1 MIKLIILGQT
11 LSIVT
16 SKVVAGTH
24 RYLEVEGDFK
34 GDDWEGFRKWIH
46 FQDPGRTVHYVLPM
60 YNDRISAEQMLD
72 LTGGTWDVRV
82 HGNYETDDEDLVRI
96 ETEVRQLFVE
106 GDETGSPFP
115 PLTPEFEEI
124 LANRVED
131 AVGIAQ
137 SVRDDADAGE
147 FDGATFTP
155 DVDDDGIIS
164 WTNDQGKEN
173 PEPKNIKGPKG
184 DTGESGVYIGTAEPT
199 DPAKD
204 VWINPEGGIGRV
216 ITSIDTSGTHQPGT
230 YDTYTLHFNEGED
243 LVLRVYNGV
252 DGEGTGDM
260 LKAAYDPQN
269 KATDIFDYADE
280 AAETAAASAAAGK
293 ANTADLA
300 SVAFSG
306 SYNDLSNKPTI
317 PTVDS
322 AMSSSSENPVQ
333 NKVINA
339 ALNQKANAS
348 DLAAVAT
355 SGSYNDLR
363 NKPTIPAAVTVD
375 SSLSSVSTNP
385 VQNKVIKQ
393 ALDQKQNTLTIDSAI
408 SGSSTNPVQNR
419 AIKQAIDSLSNG
431 GVKNP
436 NSLSIVVNGV
446 TTSYDGSQAKSV
458 SISTTSGGS
467 EIVVENIQLTTP
479 QLSPGTANNVVVDIS
494 KAGYT
499 PLGIVGAKVLYP
511 ASGPDIID
519 FHATSSGLAE
529 VWFRNN
535 FDSTTTSGQSAFIHV
550 LYKRN

>member
-1 MIKLIILGQT
+1 MIKLIVLGQT

-34 GDDWEGFRKWIH
+34 GDDWEGFRKWVH

-60 YNDRISAEQMLD
+60 YNDKITAEQMLD
-72 LTGGTWDVRV
+72 LTGGTWDVHV

-96 ETEVRQLFVE
+96 ETEVRHLFVE
-106 GDETGSPFP
+106 GDEIGSPFP

-124 LANRVED
+124 LVNRVED

-173 PEPKNIKGPKG
+173 PAPKNIKGPKG

-199 DPAKD
+199 DPVKD

-269 KATDIFDYADE
+269 KATDIFEYADA

-393 ALDQKQNTLTIDSAI
+393 ALDQKQNTLTIDSAM
-408 SGSSTNPVQNR
+408 SSSSTNPVQNK
-419 AIKQAIDSLSNG
+419 AIKQYVDTKLTAPDSSMSGTSTNSVQNRVIKQYVDSAVGNLRLIRGMFEFGPITIQPRGHGDTYIDVSSVTSLGYKILGIIGFNLNPSDAYLYNLNITFHSG
-431 GVKNP
+431 QEVPLLYIKN
-436 NSLSIVVNGV
+436 
-446 TTSYDGSQAKSV
+446 T
-458 SISTTSGGS
+458 STTDTIG
-467 EIVVENIQLTTP
+467 
-479 QLSPGTANNVVVDIS
+479 
-494 KAGYT
+494 
-499 PLGIVGAKVLYP
+499 
-511 ASGPDIID
+511 ASGSVQVL
-519 FHATSSGLAE
+519 FAYGL
-529 VWFRNN
+529 
-535 FDSTTTSGQSAFIHV
+535 D
-550 LYKRN
+550 